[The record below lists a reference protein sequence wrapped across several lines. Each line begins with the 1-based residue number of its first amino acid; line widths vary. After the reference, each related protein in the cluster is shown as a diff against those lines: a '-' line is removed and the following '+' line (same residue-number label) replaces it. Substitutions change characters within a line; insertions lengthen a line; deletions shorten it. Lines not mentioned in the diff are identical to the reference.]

1 MDEINTM
8 GTTGISCNACSSN
21 YNDAISK
28 FAAGYNKSVILD
40 SVTYHSL
47 EILDQAMAQVES
59 GLNTIV
65 SAFEEMRASSA
76 STSENTKRIDDMMGV
91 ILSKNESVNSGI
103 ADRVREIEN
112 AAANAKSIA
121 SLFEDLKAKSD
132 QVAGITGS
140 IQDVSDRTGILAIN
154 ASIEAARAGAVG
166 RGFRII
172 ANEVRTLA
180 IQTGDF
186 AKQIETNIGEFQ
198 TSVTAINRQMGDFL
212 NLFTR
217 FKASFTDILSTF
229 QENAESVD
237 QAGRS
242 LAEITGAVRE
252 EAQALNEG
260 LVSLENV
267 NDSMRDTHAI
277 LEVIQTS
284 HEALD
289 TLFKKE
295 G

>member
-1 MDEINTM
+1 MLYE
-8 GTTGISCNACSSN
+8 
-21 YNDAISK
+21 
-28 FAAGYNKSVILD
+28 VI
-40 SVTYHSL
+40 T
-47 EILDQAMAQVES
+47 
-59 GLNTIV
+59 
-65 SAFEEMRASSA
+65 EEMRASSA

-186 AKQIETNIGEFQ
+186 AKQIETNVI
-198 TSVTAINRQMGDFL
+198 TSYSIHYTKLYDNATI
-212 NLFTR
+212 
-217 FKASFTDILSTF
+217 ILSGMVF
-229 QENAESVD
+229 
-237 QAGRS
+237 S
-242 LAEITGAVRE
+242 LFVSAALTVLSALSGKEI
-252 EAQALNEG
+252 NP
-260 LVSLENV
+260 
-267 NDSMRDTHAI
+267 
-277 LEVIQTS
+277 
-284 HEALD
+284 
-289 TLFKKE
+289 
-295 G
+295 

>member
-1 MDEINTM
+1 MIEETM
-8 GTTGISCNACSSN
+8 TGISCDACSGN

-28 FAAGYNKSVILD
+28 FAVGYNKSVILD
-40 SVTYHSL
+40 SVTIHSL
-47 EILDQAMAQVES
+47 DILDEAMDQVEQ

-65 SAFEEMRASSA
+65 SAFEEMRAGSA
-76 STSENTKRIDDMMGV
+76 STSENTRRIDQMMGV
-91 ILSKNESVNSGI
+91 ILTKNESMNSGI

-112 AAANAKSIA
+112 AATNAKSIA
-121 SLFEDLKAKSD
+121 SLFEDLKVKSA

-154 ASIEAARAGAVG
+154 ASIEAARAGTVG

-186 AKQIETNIGEFQ
+186 AKQIDANIDDFQ
-198 TSVTAINRQMGDFL
+198 TSVDSINRQMGDFL
-212 NLFTR
+212 NMFTR
-217 FKASFTDILSTF
+217 FKTSFSDILGTF
-229 QENAESVD
+229 RENAESID
-237 QAGRS
+237 EAGKS

-252 EAQALNEG
+252 EAEALNEG
-260 LVSLENV
+260 LVSLERV

-284 HEALD
+284 HKSLD
-289 TLFKKE
+289 ELFRQADS
-295 G
+295 